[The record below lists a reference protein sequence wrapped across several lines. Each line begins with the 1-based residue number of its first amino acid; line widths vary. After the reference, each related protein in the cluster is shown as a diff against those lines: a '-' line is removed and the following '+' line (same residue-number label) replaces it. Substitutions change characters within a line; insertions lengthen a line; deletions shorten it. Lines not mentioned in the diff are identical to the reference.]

1 MAQTLNTIRN
11 YPGMEEGMT
20 TTALNG
26 AVAVIREN
34 LPVFTEKFQSSN
46 SFGGFYEP
54 TENVEWTTG
63 FWTGSIWLAYEHTG
77 DEAFKKAADIQVESF
92 LERIEKKIDV
102 NHHDRAFSPRLSSG
116 FLLCH
121 RLCESSWPYPPRS
134 DSMTTHRF
142 RQRPPAVIHTI
153 TIFS

>member
-46 SFGGFYEP
+46 SFGGFYEARSGWP
-54 TENVEWTTG
+54 M
-63 FWTGSIWLAYEHTG
+63 SIPGMRHL
-77 DEAFKKAADIQVESF
+77 K
-92 LERIEKKIDV
+92 
-102 NHHDRAFSPRLSSG
+102 
-116 FLLCH
+116 
-121 RLCESSWPYPPRS
+121 
-134 DSMTTHRF
+134 
-142 RQRPPAVIHTI
+142 RPPTFRWKA
-153 TIFS
+153 F

>member
-63 FWTGSIWLAYEHTG
+63 FWTGRSGWPMSIPGMRHL
-77 DEAFKKAADIQVESF
+77 K
-92 LERIEKKIDV
+92 
-102 NHHDRAFSPRLSSG
+102 
-116 FLLCH
+116 
-121 RLCESSWPYPPRS
+121 
-134 DSMTTHRF
+134 
-142 RQRPPAVIHTI
+142 RPPTFRWKA
-153 TIFS
+153 F